1 MDRPPERTFFSALR
15 RRASSSLPPP
25 DRAPGQWTP
34 KVCDLDTYKPD
45 CFAQV
50 MTYSQMIQ
58 DCLSDLSGSVGS
70 VSLS

>member
-1 MDRPPERTFFSALR
+1 MDRPPMHVLFTSSAACFFFFTPRQGAG
-15 RRASSSLPPP
+15 P
-25 DRAPGQWTP
+25 DTTP
-34 KVCDLDTYKPD
+34 KVCDLNTYKPD